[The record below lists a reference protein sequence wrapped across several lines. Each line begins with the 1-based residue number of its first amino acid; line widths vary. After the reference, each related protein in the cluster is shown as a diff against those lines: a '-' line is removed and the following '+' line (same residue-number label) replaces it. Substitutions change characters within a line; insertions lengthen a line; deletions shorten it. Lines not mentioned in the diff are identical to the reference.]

1 MTRNDRTN
9 RLIMSLAAGYD
20 TFGSSGTWL
29 MEEGRGKKEEVR
41 RKMEDGRR
49 LMEEG

>member
-1 MTRNDRTN
+1 MWVAEGDD
-9 RLIMSLAAGYD
+9 A
-20 TFGSSGTWL
+20 FGSSGTWL

-49 LMEEG
+49 LMEDVRWKM